1 MVPGGADGGGRT
13 RAAGGRRCRCWTM
26 ANPSFDLGDLVNNP
40 NFNFINHFAN
50 QPDQDDSPFDFS
62 DSPYTTST
70 FDTQFIDSSTF
81 ISTYKTNNN
90 LKLLSLNIQSLPA
103 KYNELRSFIISL
115 STNNCAPEIIALQEI
130 WQVIDASHFPLP
142 GYQPLLFTTR
152 SKGQQTGKLDDK
164 RLTHLT
170 NY

>member
-1 MVPGGADGGGRT
+1 
-13 RAAGGRRCRCWTM
+13 M

-152 SKGQQTGKLDDK
+152 SKGQGGG
-164 RLTHLT
+164 
-170 NY
+170 